1 MSEDLPAST
10 AGMDEIL
17 AELSAQKAKLEEMEK
32 AYTATIETLQQE
44 NRDLK
49 DVNKGLQREIIK
61 HATGTPEPPEK
72 TPEEIAKEK
81 EDAFREK
88 VVEKTLELLK

>member
-32 AYTATIETLQQE
+32 AYTTTIETLRQE
-44 NRDLK
+44 NKDLK

-61 HATGTPEPPEK
+61 HATGTPELPEK

-81 EDAFREK
+81 EDAFKLK

>member
-1 MSEDLPAST
+1 MPDDPIPTPGMED
-10 AGMDEIL
+10 IL

-32 AYTATIETLQQE
+32 TYNATIETLQQE
-44 NRDLK
+44 NKDLK
-49 DVNKGLQREIIK
+49 EVNKGLQREIIK

-81 EDAFREK
+81 EDAFKQK